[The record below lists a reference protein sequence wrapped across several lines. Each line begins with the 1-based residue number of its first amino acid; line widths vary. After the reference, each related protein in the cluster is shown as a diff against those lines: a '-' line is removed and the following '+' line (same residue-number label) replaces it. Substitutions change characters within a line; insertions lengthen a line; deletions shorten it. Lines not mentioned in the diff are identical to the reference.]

1 MRRSLLFIAAPLSS
15 ALLFHLGACANLE
28 DGSDFH
34 EDATLPPADASDLTA
49 DSKASN
55 FETDAT
61 YDAHQWT
68 IEDLFDAGC
77 GTAFANATRDPVVM
91 SVVVDGSG
99 SMDGI
104 IKVGDDLVYDNA
116 QRETD
121 PSAPAGGRDDFFRQD
136 DPKDGALTTLSGKKW
151 LAVRGALNAFYDG
164 IVTSGD
170 TTYTIGGY
178 FFGIG
183 SGKGPDM
190 PSILGMAPLDASQ
203 AAALKA
209 QVNPP
214 NYPYNHYT
222 PLVAAIESQVD
233 ALQKFSSPNPD
244 AKRILVLLTDGV
256 PTVPGPTTTAALQL
270 TSIKELMD
278 ARLPVAAGTPP
289 VNTFVIGVGN
299 PTDATT
305 VYDEEYLGKLA
316 IAGGL
321 PAPGCDANWNQSSPA
336 GSVPCHFQVTPG
348 ARTSAQISADL
359 VGAFDSI
366 RTRVASCELTIEKK
380 LGVNI
385 DPSQVNVLYK
395 PGMGAERLVSKEPTN
410 GWSFDNETAPTKVI
424 LNGQACADLKSD
436 PKSSVRIA
444 IGCATVTN

>member
-1 MRRSLLFIAAPLSS
+1 MRRSLLLLSAPVCA
-15 ALLFHLGACANLE
+15 ALLFHVGACANLE
-28 DGSDFH
+28 EGSDFH
-34 EDATLPPADASDLTA
+34 EDAALPLPDADVTT
-49 DSKASN
+49 DSKSST
-55 FETDAT
+55 FETNDAAYEGHT
-61 YDAHQWT
+61 WT
-68 IEDLFDAGC
+68 IDDLFDAGC

-91 SVVVDGSG
+91 SVVIDGSG

-104 IKVGDDLVYDNA
+104 IKVGNDLVYDVA

-121 PSAPAGGRDDFFRQD
+121 PMAPPAGRDDFHRQD
-136 DPKDGALTTLSGKKW
+136 DPKDGMLTTLSGKKW
-151 LAVRGALNAFYDG
+151 LAVRGSLNAFYDG

-170 TTYTIGGY
+170 TTYTIGSY

-190 PSILGMAPLDASQ
+190 PAILPMAPLDASQ

-222 PLVAAIESQVD
+222 PLVAAIDSQVD
-233 ALQKFSSPNPD
+233 ALQTFTSANPN

-270 TSIKELMD
+270 QSIAKLMD
-278 ARLPVAAGTPP
+278 ARLPAVAGTPA

-316 IAGGL
+316 VAGGL
-321 PAPGCDANWNQSSPA
+321 PAPGCDSNWNQSSPA
-336 GSVPCHFQVTPG
+336 GVAPCHFQVTPG

-359 VGAFDSI
+359 VGAFDTI

-385 DPSQVNVLYK
+385 DPSHVNVLYK
-395 PGMGAERLVSKEPTN
+395 PGSGDERLVSKEPSN
-410 GWSFDNETAPTKVI
+410 GWSFDNEAAPTKVI
-424 LNGQACADLKSD
+424 LNGQSCVDLKSD